1 MNWRGKIRNGEMPE
15 QVCTSTNCN
24 CFSGTFLTQLTRRNQ
39 PACCSS
45 FVFSEIIQRWIHLK
59 LSLFNVYQQKDLL
72 TKWCPMFIN
81 GKCSHPS
88 CDKTPSSV
96 WHVHALNTFDKNR
109 ESTPHPPFPTLP
121 ASRKNV
127 EQPTPVSWILW
138 KISKLF
144 SQQLKVQGQQLLY
157 ILW

>member
-1 MNWRGKIRNGEMPE
+1 MVVDEEEDDEEEVEENKKGKIRNCEMPNPK
-15 QVCTSTNCN
+15 QVCTWANYNCL
-24 CFSGTFLTQLTRRNQ
+24 SGTLLTQLTRRNQ

-109 ESTPHPPFPTLP
+109 ESTPSLLIIIVIIITTIIFL
-121 ASRKNV
+121 
-127 EQPTPVSWILW
+127 ILF
-138 KISKLF
+138 LF
-144 SQQLKVQGQQLLY
+144 SC
-157 ILW
+157 IS

>member
-1 MNWRGKIRNGEMPE
+1 MKG
-15 QVCTSTNCN
+15 
-24 CFSGTFLTQLTRRNQ
+24 FSGMGN
-39 PACCSS
+39 ACLFAVEEKTMMFEESG
-45 FVFSEIIQRWIHLK
+45 SE
-59 LSLFNVYQQKDLL
+59 Y
-72 TKWCPMFIN
+72 
-81 GKCSHPS
+81 PS
-88 CDKTPSSV
+88 CENPLSSV

-138 KISKLF
+138 KMSKLI